1 MEAVTELLVH
11 RTRGAAGLN
20 RMVAVSLGVHAIV
33 AIAIVLTPSGPVED
47 RNPRTVMT
55 ISLGGAP
62 GPRNGG
68 MTPMGGRP
76 IQAPPA
82 EAPTRAPVTAPAPK
96 APQMTVPEP
105 KAKPVPKTPVQNPW
119 DAKETR
125 STTPV
130 RAPALPTPG
139 STVAETGARGVGFG
153 LTTGGGG
160 TGGYLDVGN
169 FCCPEY
175 LNTMLQLIQRNWNGQ
190 QQVAGQTIMK
200 FSIQRDGRL
209 ADVQVEQ
216 SSGYQAL
223 DLTAQRALLVTRQLP
238 PLPAQYTD
246 SDHLTVHL
254 VFRYQ
259 R

>member
-1 MEAVTELLVH
+1 MEAVTDILVQ
-11 RTRGAAGLN
+11 RTRAASGLQG
-20 RMVAVSLGVHAIV
+20 MVVVSLAIHAAAAV
-33 AIAIVLTPSGPVED
+33 GLLFMPSGGLED

-76 IQAPPA
+76 VQAPPA
-82 EAPTRAPVTAPAPK
+82 EAPTRAPVAPPAAK
-96 APQMTVPEP
+96 APQMSLPDP
-105 KAKPVPKTPVQNPW
+105 KAKPASRSKVTDNPW
-119 DAKETR
+119 DTK

-130 RAPALPTPG
+130 RGPVPTPG
-139 STVAETGARGVGFG
+139 SAVAETGARGVGFG

-175 LNTMLQLIQRNWNGQ
+175 LTTMLQLIQRNWNAQ
-190 QQVAGQTIMK
+190 QQVAGQTTMK
-200 FSIQRDGRL
+200 FTIQRDGRL
-209 ADVQVEQ
+209 ADVVVERP
-216 SSGYQAL
+216 SGYPAL

-238 PLPAQYTD
+238 PLPAQYTE

-254 VFRYQ
+254 VFNYQ

>member
-1 MEAVTELLVH
+1 MEAVTDILVQ
-11 RTRGAAGLN
+11 RTRTAAGLN
-20 RMVAVSLGVHAIV
+20 RMVAVSLGAHVV
-33 AIAIVLTPSGPVED
+33 AGVLMLLVPSGAMDD

-62 GPRNGG
+62 GPRSGG

-82 EAPTRAPVTAPAPK
+82 EAPTRAPVAAPAAK
-96 APQMTVPEP
+96 TPQMALPDA
-105 KAKPVPKTPVQNPW
+105 KATPAPRTKVTDNPW
-119 DAKETR
+119 ESK
-125 STTPV
+125 STTPTRGPV
-130 RAPALPTPG
+130 PAPG

-175 LNTMLQLIQRNWNGQ
+175 LTTMLQLIQRNWSGQ
-190 QQVAGQTIMK
+190 QQVAGQTIVR
-200 FSIQRDGRL
+200 FRIQRDGRL
-209 ADVQVEQ
+209 VDVQVEK
-216 SSGYQAL
+216 SSGYPAL
-223 DLTAQRALLVTRQLP
+223 DLTAQRALLVTRQVP

-246 SDHLTVHL
+246 ADHLTVHL
-254 VFRYQ
+254 VFNYQ

>member
-1 MEAVTELLVH
+1 MVFVSLAAHAVVGALLLV
-11 RTRGAAGLN
+11 L
-20 RMVAVSLGVHAIV
+20 
-33 AIAIVLTPSGPVED
+33 PSGGAGDSAPTT
-47 RNPRTVMT
+47 RMT

-62 GPRNGG
+62 GPRAGG

-82 EAPTRAPVTAPAPK
+82 EAPTRAPVAPPAAR
-96 APQMTVPEP
+96 APQMALPDP
-105 KAKPVPKTPVQNPW
+105 KAKPAPRAKVTDNPW
-119 DAKETR
+119 DTK

-130 RAPALPTPG
+130 RGPQPTPG
-139 STVAETGARGVGFG
+139 STVAETGARGLGFG

-175 LNTMLQLIQRNWNGQ
+175 LQTMLQLIQRNWNAQ
-190 QQVAGQTIMK
+190 QQVTGQTIMK
-200 FSIQRDGRL
+200 FRIQRDGRI
-209 ADVQVEQ
+209 AEVQVEKP
-216 SSGYQAL
+216 SGYPAL

-254 VFRYQ
+254 VFNYQ

>member
-1 MEAVTELLVH
+1 MEAVTDILVQ
-11 RTRGAAGLN
+11 RTRAASGLQ
-20 RMVAVSLGVHAIV
+20 RMVAVSLAAHAVGVV
-33 AIAIVLTPSGPVED
+33 ALWFMPSSAFED

-62 GPRNGG
+62 GPRSGG

-82 EAPTRAPVTAPAPK
+82 EAPTRAPVAPPAAK
-96 APQMTVPEP
+96 APQMSLPDP
-105 KAKPVPKTPVQNPW
+105 KAKPAPRNKVTDNPW
-119 DAKETR
+119 DTR
-125 STTPV
+125 STTPTRGAV
-130 RAPALPTPG
+130 PAPG
-139 STVAETGARGVGFG
+139 SAVAETGAKGVGFG

-175 LNTMLQLIQRNWNGQ
+175 LTTMLQLIQRNWNAQ
-190 QQVAGQTIMK
+190 QQVAGQTTMK
-200 FSIQRDGRL
+200 FRIQRDGRL
-209 ADVQVEQ
+209 VDVQVER
-216 SSGYQAL
+216 SSGYSAL
-223 DLTAQRALLVTRQLP
+223 DLTAQRALMVTRQLP
-238 PLPAQYTD
+238 PLPAQYTE

-254 VFRYQ
+254 VFNYQ

>member
-1 MEAVTELLVH
+1 MEAVTDILVQ
-11 RTRGAAGLN
+11 RTRVASGLQ
-20 RMVAVSLGVHAIV
+20 RMVVVSLAIHAVAGVAM
-33 AIAIVLTPSGPVED
+33 VLMPSGVYED

-62 GPRNGG
+62 GPRAGG

-82 EAPTRAPVTAPAPK
+82 VAPTRAPVAPPAAK
-96 APQMTVPEP
+96 TPQMALPDP
-105 KAKPVPKTPVQNPW
+105 KAKPAPRDKVTDNPW
-119 DAKETR
+119 ATK

-130 RAPALPTPG
+130 RGPVPTPG
-139 STVAETGARGVGFG
+139 SAVAETGARGVGFG

-175 LNTMLQLIQRNWNGQ
+175 LTTMLQLIQRNWSAQ
-190 QQVAGQTIMK
+190 QQVGGQTLMK
-200 FSIQRDGRL
+200 FRIQRDGRL
-209 ADVQVEQ
+209 SDVEVER
-216 SSGYQAL
+216 SSGYPAL
-223 DLTAQRALLVTRQLP
+223 DLTAQRALFVTRQLP
-238 PLPAQYTD
+238 PLPAQYTE
-246 SDHLTVHL
+246 SNQLTVHL
-254 VFRYQ
+254 VFNYQ